1 MKTTM
6 TATLVLLATAAAPA
20 AAQAVGQADVQI
32 QSLSV
37 TAARVRPTLAPA
49 PRGGP
54 RPIGAPAP
62 APTIGPADA
71 LSIQVVV
78 LSNNDDDAQNVQLNI
93 FLPPESRVLS
103 LPAGCAAFP
112 VNSMPSGAVSAFVTC
127 GLGALYVNA
136 TRAVGLTITRPPS
149 YVAPRVGVFAWSE
162 TPDPNTGNNHDEK
175 VAP

>member
-62 APTIGPADA
+62 APTIGPA
-71 LSIQVVV
+71 
-78 LSNNDDDAQNVQLNI
+78 DAQNVQLNI

-162 TPDPNTGNNHDEK
+162 APDPNTGNNHDEK